1 MLNNKLDNDYATLR
15 EWCITIGD
23 FLLKM
28 DPQFESLVNG
38 DYGIKNII
46 RKADESNNKKRI
58 RALYKELNIMVREM
72 KLPASTM
79 EVLNKQLDEKFGYNL
94 VRETGN
100 DKNKIQK
107 IIQRGKIR
115 NDKEFELVKRREEEI
130 YDDDNQQNYAETLRS
145 LMTAYVSSHC

>member
-1 MLNNKLDNDYATLR
+1 
-15 EWCITIGD
+15 
-23 FLLKM
+23 
-28 DPQFESLVNG
+28 
-38 DYGIKNII
+38 
-46 RKADESNNKKRI
+46 
-58 RALYKELNIMVREM
+58 MVREM